1 MKAVVLAAGRG
12 TRLGKL
18 TENCPKPMVVV
29 EGMPIVEYIMKGII
43 DAGIKDFILITKYLS
58 EKVKEYFGDGSKWG
72 INIEYVDQDD
82 RYGTGIAL
90 LMSKELAKGEDILMC
105 YGDCLMERKA
115 YKEAVDLFNTK
126 DVFAVEA
133 LNYVDDP
140 WQGSAIMYDE
150 NDIITEMIEKPE
162 KGTIPSHWNSA
173 GLFVFKNEVY
183 KYVEELQPSVRG
195 EYELPEAVNKM
206 IADGKKIFAYRLD
219 GDWCDMGRPEDI
231 PFAAELIKRN
241 I

>member
-18 TENCPKPMVVV
+18 TDNCPKPMVVV
-29 EGMPIVEYIMKGII
+29 EGMPIVEYVMSGII
-43 DAGIKDFILITKYLS
+43 EAGIKDFVLVTKYLS

-72 INIEYVDQDD
+72 INVQYVDQDD
-82 RYGTGIAL
+82 RYGTGVAL
-90 LMSKELAKGEDILMC
+90 LMSKELVGDDDILMC
-105 YGDCLMERKA
+105 YGDCLMEKKA
-115 YKEAVDLFNTK
+115 YKDAVENFKNK

-140 WQGSAIMYDE
+140 WQGSAVMFDE
-150 NDIITEMIEKPE
+150 DNIITEMIEKPE

-173 GLFVFKNEVY
+173 GLFVFKNEIY
-183 KYVEELQPSVRG
+183 RYCEELKPSPRG
-195 EYELPEAVNKM
+195 EYELPEAINKI
-206 IADGKKIFAYRLD
+206 IADKKKIYGQCLE

-241 I
+241 K